1 MFKEEEEGVKK
12 KTPQRM
18 KFVMK
23 KSPLMRP
30 HNSEVTFQESWIGGQ

>member
-12 KTPQRM
+12 KNPQRM

-23 KSPLMRP
+23 SPLTRP
-30 HNSEVTFQESWIGGQ
+30 HNSEVTSQESWVGGQ